1 MRVLVLGSGSTG
13 NALLVEAA
21 GTRLLVDAGF
31 GPLAAA
37 RRLKHLGVDLFPRG
51 VDGIVITHQ
60 HGDHMGRLEPLAR
73 ALRAPIYFHRGIEA
87 RRIRNRFE
95 VRDYEARTPFSV
107 GALELRA
114 VVAPHD
120 APQVVLRIEGGG
132 RSFGVATDLGSITG
146 QVTDLLATCDAAL
159 VEANHCAEML
169 WSGPYPQ
176 RLKQRIG
183 SPLGHL
189 ANEQTAHLASRLV
202 GSHLGRLFLGH
213 LSRTNNTPERA
224 LAAVRAKAPRL
235 GVDVIPHGVPRVLRV
250 VPKRGQL
257 ALPFG

>member
-1 MRVLVLGSGSTG
+1 MRVFVLGSGSTG
-13 NALLVEAA
+13 NAMLIDAA
-21 GTRLLVDAGF
+21 GTRILVDAGF
-31 GPLAAA
+31 GPNSAA
-37 RRLKHLGVDLFPRG
+37 RRLKLIGVDLFPRG
-51 VDGIVITHQ
+51 VDAIVVTHQ

-73 ALRAPIYFHRGIEA
+73 ALRAPIYFHHGIEA
-87 RRIRNRFE
+87 RRIRHRYE
-95 VRDYEARTPFSV
+95 VRDYDPRSSFRI

-120 APQVVLRIEGGG
+120 APQVVLRVASAD
-132 RSFGVATDLGSITG
+132 RSFGIATDLGSITRP
-146 QVTDLLATCDAAL
+146 VLDLLGSCDAAL
-159 VEANHCAEML
+159 VEANHCPEML

-189 ANEQTAHLASRLV
+189 ANEQTAHLAARLA
-202 GSHLGRLFLGH
+202 GTRLGRLFLGH
-213 LSRTNNTPERA
+213 LSLTNNTPERA

-235 GVDVIPHGVPRVLRV
+235 GMEVIPNGVPRALRV

-257 ALPFG
+257 VLPFG